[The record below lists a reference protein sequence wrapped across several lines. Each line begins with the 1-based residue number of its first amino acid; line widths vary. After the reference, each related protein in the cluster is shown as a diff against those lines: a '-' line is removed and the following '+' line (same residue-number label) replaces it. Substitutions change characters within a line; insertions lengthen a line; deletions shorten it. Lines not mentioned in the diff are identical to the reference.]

1 LPLLTSTLPPL
12 PLCIHRR
19 RHHHERRF
27 HRCRCRLR
35 VDSCCIPRR
44 CLCFRRH
51 ADSSSL
57 DRRACL

>member
-1 LPLLTSTLPPL
+1 LPLLSLL
-12 PLCIHRR
+12 WRRRCIHRR

-35 VDSCCIPRR
+35 VDCCIPRC

-51 ADSSSL
+51 
-57 DRRACL
+57 R